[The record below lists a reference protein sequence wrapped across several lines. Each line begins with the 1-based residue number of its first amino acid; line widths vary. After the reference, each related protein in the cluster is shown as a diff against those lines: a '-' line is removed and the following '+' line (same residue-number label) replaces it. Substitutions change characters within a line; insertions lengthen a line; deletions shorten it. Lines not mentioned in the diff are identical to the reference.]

1 MKKNLPFLLI
11 VLLSNIP
18 DLYSQE
24 QLENTA
30 HNVDLRENEQMVV
43 NIDYQQMGVGGDNSW
58 GLPVLGEYLIKPG
71 NYSYGFTLH
80 PVNMKHKDE

>member
-43 NIDYQQMGVGGDNSW
+43 NIDYQQMGFGGDNSW
-58 GLPVLGEYLIKPG
+58 GLLVLDEYLIKPG
-71 NYSYGFTLH
+71 NYNYGFTLH